1 MKKSLR
7 VLTILFTIN
16 SFVTA
21 NVVHKITI
29 DGAINPV
36 VTEFIIQSIER
47 AEDANAELLVIEMD
61 TPGGLM
67 ASMHLIVKSILASEV
82 PVAVYVAPSGSRA
95 GSAGVFITMAA
106 HIAAMAPST
115 NIGSAHPVNL
125 GGGSD
130 TSQVMAEKIINDAV
144 ASIRSIAEKRG
155 RNADW
160 AEKAIRE
167 SANIT
172 ETEALEQNVIEYIV
186 PLVDSLLSEIDGKE
200 IEVVNGKKILN
211 TRNARIEQQH
221 MSWRQKGLNVLSDP
235 NIAYLLFLLGMAGIF
250 FEIQN
255 PGAIVPG
262 VLGGIS
268 MILALS
274 SMQTLPVNYAGLL
287 LIILAVVMFLLE
299 IKVQSYGI
307 LSIGGVVSFVI
318 GSIMLIDSPLPF
330 LQISWQ
336 IILGAAITTTA
347 FFIFAVGMAYRAQK
361 RQITTGREGLVGERG
376 KVIENLN
383 PEGSIEVHGEIWN
396 AIADIKIK
404 KGHKVEIVEV
414 DPKHL
419 IVKVKAVL

>member
-1 MKKSLR
+1 MKN
-7 VLTILFTIN
+7 VILILLYFIIN
-16 SFVTA
+16 SLNA

-36 VTEFIIQSIER
+36 TTEFIIQSIEE

-67 ASMHLIVKSILASEV
+67 ASMHKIVKSILASEV

-125 GGGSD
+125 AGGQD
-130 TSQVMAEKIINDAV
+130 TSKVMAEKIVNDAV
-144 ASIRSIAEKRG
+144 ASIRSVAEKRG

-172 ETEALEQNVIEYIV
+172 ETEALDQNVIDYIV
-186 PLVDSLLSEIDGKE
+186 PLVDSLLSKVDGKE
-200 IEVVNGKKILN
+200 VELVNGKKVLN
-211 TRNARIEQQH
+211 TKNARIEQQH

-235 NIAYLLFLLGMAGIF
+235 NIAYLLMMLGMAGIF
-250 FEIQN
+250 FEIYN
-255 PGAIVPG
+255 PGSIVPG
-262 VLGGIS
+262 VVGGIA
-268 MILALS
+268 MILALYS
-274 SMQTLPVNYAGLL
+274 LDTLPINYAGLL
-287 LIILAVVMFLLE
+287 LIILSVVMFLLE
-299 IKVQSYGI
+299 IKVQSYGV

-330 LQISWQ
+330 FQISMQ
-336 IILGAAITTTA
+336 LIISAAICMSA
-347 FFIFAVGMAYRAQK
+347 FFIFAVGMTYRSQK
-361 RQITTGREGLVGERG
+361 RKPTTGREGLIGEHG
-376 KVIENLN
+376 KTIDVLNL
-383 PEGSIEVHGEIWN
+383 EGPVEVHGEIWN
-396 AIADIKIK
+396 AISDERIK
-404 KGHKVEIVEV
+404 KGQKVEILEV

-419 IVKVKAVL
+419 IIKVKAI

>member
-1 MKKSLR
+1 MKK
-7 VLTILFTIN
+7 ILFLFFAVFFF
-16 SFVTA
+16 SEA
-21 NVVHKITI
+21 KSNVVHKITI

-36 VTEFIIQSIER
+36 VTEFIIQSIEN
-47 AEDANAELLVIEMD
+47 AQDDNAELLVIQMD

-67 ASMHLIVKSILASEV
+67 ESMHQIVKAIMASEV

-115 NIGSAHPVNL
+115 NIGSAHPVFL
-125 GGGSD
+125 GGGQD
-130 TSQVMAEKIINDAV
+130 TSQVMTDKIVNDAV
-144 ASIRSIAEKRG
+144 AGIRSVAEKRG

-172 ETEALEQNVIEYIV
+172 ENEALKENVIEYIV
-186 PLVDSLLSEIDGKE
+186 PLIDSLLVEIDGKE
-200 IEVVNGKKILN
+200 IEVVNGKKILE
-211 TRNARIEQQH
+211 TKNARIIEYH
-221 MSWRQKGLNVLSDP
+221 MSWRQRGLNVLSNP
-235 NIAYLLFLLGMAGIF
+235 NIAYLLMLLGMAGIF
-250 FEIQN
+250 FEIYN
-255 PGAIVPG
+255 PGSILPG

-268 MILALS
+268 IILGLYAL
-274 SMQTLPVNYAGLL
+274 QTLPVNYAGLL
-287 LIILAVVMFLLE
+287 LILLAVVMFILE

-336 IILGAAITTTA
+336 LILSSAICAAG
-347 FFIFAVGMAYRAQK
+347 FFIFAAGMAYHAQK
-361 RQITTGREGLVGERG
+361 RKPTTGKEGLVGEQG
-376 KVIENLN
+376 KVVESLS

-396 AIADIKIK
+396 AIADEKIK
-404 KGHKVEIVEV
+404 KNQKVEIVEV

-419 IVKVKAVL
+419 IVKVKAI

>member
-1 MKKSLR
+1 MKKLIIFFAIIFSL
-7 VLTILFTIN
+7 N
-16 SFVTA
+16 SYA

-36 VTEFIIQSIER
+36 VTEFIIQSIEK
-47 AEDANAELLVIEMD
+47 AEDANAELLIIEMD

-125 GGGSD
+125 GGGQD

-144 ASIRSIAEKRG
+144 ASIRSVAEKRG

-172 ETEALEQNVIEYIV
+172 ETEALKQNVIDYIV
-186 PLVDSLLSEIDGKE
+186 PLADSLLSEVDGKE
-200 IEVVNGKKILN
+200 IDLVNGKKTLE
-211 TRNARIEQQH
+211 TKGARIEEQR

-250 FEIQN
+250 FEIYN
-255 PGAIVPG
+255 PGVVVPG
-262 VLGGIS
+262 VVGGIA
-268 MILALS
+268 MILALYALH
-274 SMQTLPVNYAGLL
+274 TLPVNYAGLI

-299 IKVQSYGI
+299 IKVQSYGV
-307 LSIGGVVSFVI
+307 LSIGGVISFVI

-336 IILGAAITTTA
+336 LITGAAVATTA
-347 FFIFAVGMAYRAQK
+347 FFVLAVGLTYRAQR
-361 RQITTGREGLVGERG
+361 RQITTGKEGLVGERG
-376 KVIENLN
+376 KALENLN
-383 PEGSIEVHGEIWN
+383 LEGSIEVHGEIWN
-396 AIADIKIK
+396 AIADKKIK
-404 KGHKVEIVEV
+404 KGQKIEIIEV
-414 DPKHL
+414 DSKHL
-419 IVKVKAVL
+419 IVKVKAVV

>member
-1 MKKSLR
+1 MKKLIIFFAIIFSL
-7 VLTILFTIN
+7 N
-16 SFVTA
+16 SYA

-36 VTEFIIQSIER
+36 VTEFIIQSIEK
-47 AEDANAELLVIEMD
+47 AEDANAELLIIEMD

-125 GGGSD
+125 GGGQD

-144 ASIRSIAEKRG
+144 ASIRTVAEKRG

-172 ETEALEQNVIEYIV
+172 ETEALKQNVIDYIV
-186 PLVDSLLSEIDGKE
+186 PLADSLLSEVDGKE
-200 IEVVNGKKILN
+200 IDLVNGKKTLE
-211 TRNARIEQQH
+211 TKGARIEEQR

-250 FEIQN
+250 FEIYN
-255 PGAIVPG
+255 PGVVVPG
-262 VLGGIS
+262 VVGGIA
-268 MILALS
+268 MILALYALH
-274 SMQTLPVNYAGLL
+274 TLPVNYAGLI

-299 IKVQSYGI
+299 IKVQSYGV
-307 LSIGGVVSFVI
+307 LSIGGVISFVI

-336 IILGAAITTTA
+336 LITGAAVATTA
-347 FFIFAVGMAYRAQK
+347 FFVLAVGLTYRAQR
-361 RQITTGREGLVGERG
+361 RQITTGKEGLVGERG
-376 KVIENLN
+376 KALENLN
-383 PEGSIEVHGEIWN
+383 LEGSIEVHGEIWN
-396 AIADIKIK
+396 AIADKKIK
-404 KGHKVEIVEV
+404 KGQKIEIIEV
-414 DPKHL
+414 DSKHL
-419 IVKVKAVL
+419 IVKVKAVV